1 MEQKTIDRE
10 KLTAYLLGK
19 LSAEEQDAVAEQ
31 YFIDDELY
39 DQLLEVKADL
49 IDQYARGQ
57 LPAADR
63 RQFESYLDKL
73 PGGWREVAV
82 ARALVKVIDR
92 ESPAGKPATAQTAAA
107 SLAPEP
113 AGWRQ
118 TFAGWLAQP
127 VPALVMATGLIVLGG
142 ALIWLILRYQ
152 QLSHDREQMLAQM
165 QQRDA
170 QQTQSLRETERK
182 LAEEQTSNAQLRQ
195 ELESERQLR
204 ETTPSV
210 QSPAVSRPMISWLLS
225 ATVVRDPSQP
235 SETVR
240 LDPKAKTVK
249 LTIPMRGKQTYTGYE
264 VELKTEDGKQ
274 ILWKDNQPNTPPMRS
289 GQNIVFYR
297 PASEFADPNSY
308 KLTLTLISKEETKTR
323 DYYFTVARR

>member
-31 YFIDDELY
+31 YFIDDEFY

-73 PGGWREVAV
+73 PDGWREVAV
-82 ARALVKVIDR
+82 ARAMAEVVDR
-92 ESPAGKPATAQTAAA
+92 ESAVGKPATVQTAAA
-107 SLAPEP
+107 SLTTKPV
-113 AGWRQ
+113 GWRQ
-118 TFAGWLAQP
+118 TLAGWLAQP
-127 VPALVMATGLIVLGG
+127 VPALAMATGLIVLGG
-142 ALIWLILRYQ
+142 ATIWLIQ
-152 QLSHDREQMLAQM
+152 SSHDQEQLLAQM
-165 QQRDA
+165 QQRDV
-170 QQTQSLRETERK
+170 QQTQSLREAERK

-195 ELESERQLR
+195 ELERERQLR
-204 ETTPSV
+204 ATAPSV
-210 QSPAVSRPMISWLLS
+210 QPPAISQPMIFWLLS
-225 ATVVRDPSQP
+225 STVIRDPSQP

-249 LTIPMRGKQTYTGYE
+249 LTIPVRGKQTYTGYE
-264 VELKTEDGKQ
+264 VELKTEDGRQ

-297 PASEFADPNSY
+297 PAREFADPNSY
-308 KLTLTLISKEETKTR
+308 KLTLTLISKEETRTR